1 MAPTAASG
9 RSAESTGGRLGR
21 ADLDKAGA
29 GPWAQ
34 CRDDSDS
41 QCRRG
46 ASSAGRSF
54 FGRASTA
61 IARIESAKPD
71 GIRCGWLFRVDI
83 PICRSADADCVSA
96 RSGVGNAGLR
106 VVTAAAAAAE
116 AAADAAAYPPYCGE
130 GVVLTPS
137 CRLAAM
143 PRRWVALCSLI
154 TCSCDYERCIFTY
167 SIKQFNVCH
176 CCRNAHACCESLHL
190 VYALVLQ
197 VYSFVL
203 PAFIRYRPRVDL
215 K

>member
-1 MAPTAASG
+1 MP
-9 RSAESTGGRLGR
+9 GRLRLMPAGR
-21 ADLDKAGA
+21 V
-29 GPWAQ
+29 
-34 CRDDSDS
+34 
-41 QCRRG
+41 RRG
-46 ASSAGRSF
+46 QMFLWSRIHRDSLCRVREAR
-54 FGRASTA
+54 RASLWMA
-61 IARIESAKPD
+61 IPSRH
-71 GIRCGWLFRVDI
+71 L

-106 VVTAAAAAAE
+106 LVTAAATAAE
-116 AAADAAAYPPYCGE
+116 AAADAAAYPLCSGE
-130 GVVLTPS
+130 GVVLTPC